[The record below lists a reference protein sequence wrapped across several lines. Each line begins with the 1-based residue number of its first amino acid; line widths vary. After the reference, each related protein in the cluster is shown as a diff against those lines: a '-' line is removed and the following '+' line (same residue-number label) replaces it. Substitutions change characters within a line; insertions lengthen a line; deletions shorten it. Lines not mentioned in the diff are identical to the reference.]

1 MLGGMM
7 NKILSHGEV
16 FSIATLI
23 YARLRRVS
31 GRVIDAIYLA
41 ENIEYAQHIVELA
54 QETQDPELLRLI
66 SRLKTVLN
74 LSSLDEFAL
83 ENPIEEEN
91 AELLVVE
98 PTEDDIYRAQVSH
111 HYIGAL
117 R

>member
-7 NKILSHGEV
+7 NKILSHREV

-74 LSSLDEFAL
+74 LSSLDEPAL
-83 ENPIEEEN
+83 ENPIEEN

>member
-1 MLGGMM
+1 M
-7 NKILSHGEV
+7 NKILSHREV

-74 LSSLDEFAL
+74 LSSLDEPAL
-83 ENPIEEEN
+83 ENPIEEN

>member
-1 MLGGMM
+1 M
-7 NKILSHGEV
+7 NKILSHGEA

-31 GRVIDAIYLA
+31 GRVIDVIYLA
-41 ENIEYAQHIVELA
+41 EDMDYAQHVVTLA

-66 SRLKTVLN
+66 DRLKMVLN
-74 LSSLDEFAL
+74 LPSLKVEQTL
-83 ENPIEEEN
+83 ESQMEATNEE
-91 AELLVVE
+91 LIVVE
-98 PTEDDIYRAQVSH
+98 PTADDIYRAQVSH